1 MPNLVQCDVLSGGMD
16 DSEKCLGI
24 KLGALD
30 TQEIVFSKWEENF
43 PQLKTIVS
51 TARFDANASSNGISA
66 VGRKEMFESKKLQYQ
81 SHYRPNRSR

>member
-1 MPNLVQCDVLSGGMD
+1 MILKNALAL
-16 DSEKCLGI
+16 
-24 KLGALD
+24 LGALD

-66 VGRKEMFESKKLQYQ
+66 VLWKE
-81 SHYRPNRSR
+81 RDVRI

>member
-30 TQEIVFSKWEENF
+30 TQEIVFSKWEETFLN
-43 PQLKTIVS
+43 
-51 TARFDANASSNGISA
+51 
-66 VGRKEMFESKKLQYQ
+66 SKL
-81 SHYRPNRSR
+81 

>member
-1 MPNLVQCDVLSGGMD
+1 MPNLVQYYVLSGGMD

-66 VGRKEMFESKKLQYQ
+66 VLWKE
-81 SHYRPNRSR
+81 RDVRI